1 MLSTDGGEG
10 DGDSAAGGEGD
21 DDGESN
27 GAHGM
32 ASMGMIEA
40 MTELAIMGA
49 AAVMEVKV
57 YV

>member
-1 MLSTDGGEG
+1 MF
-10 DGDSAAGGEGD
+10 GDSAAGGDGD